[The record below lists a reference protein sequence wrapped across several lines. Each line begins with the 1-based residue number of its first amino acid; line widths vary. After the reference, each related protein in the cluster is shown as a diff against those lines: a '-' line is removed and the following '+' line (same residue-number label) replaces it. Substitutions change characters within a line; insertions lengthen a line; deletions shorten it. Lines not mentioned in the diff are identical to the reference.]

1 MLNTTFPSALKQ
13 YAKLEGRIVLPHGV
27 TDRSTRKVPAVGF
40 ISNPWTTDVSSDL
53 AEHFASRGVASF
65 GYNTESLYQPPFR

>member
-53 AEHFASRGVASF
+53 A
-65 GYNTESLYQPPFR
+65 